1 MEQRK
6 YIIKNLAPWMM
17 DELIAFSRVITY
29 DLILLRS
36 QKNFYDEH
44 LNTLKNNGVNIY
56 IQPGS
61 NKFLIKKIWITL
73 FFFFGNLHRF
83 GWDYNFVVGTKSILW
98 FLKMDMSLFS
108 ESSNIHAQFAT
119 QAPLVG
125 LLIKK
130 FYGNKPKVSFT
141 FHAYDIYFKN
151 KWFKKLTSESEVA
164 FSISDYNIRY
174 IKDNYG
180 VSNKI
185 ALSRLGVFRRG
196 KELEKKESNSD
207 CFIIGLLSWFLEKKG
222 IIYLLEAVKIISER
236 ESVKMKLLLAGD
248 GPLKN
253 TFDTYIDTHNIGDYI
268 EFVGT
273 INSEQKEEF
282 FTKLNAFV
290 MPSVALKNDQDGIPV
305 VIMEALDYSL
315 PIISTEVSG
324 IPEICKNNYNGK
336 LIPERDAVSLADSIE
351 FLCNNNELTR
361 TFGKNSKAMSEE
373 YDIEINSK
381 KKLGMIGWV

>member
-1 MEQRK
+1 MEQQK

-17 DELIAFSRVITY
+17 DELIAFSKVVAF

-36 QKNFYDEH
+36 QKDFYDEH

-56 IQPGS
+56 IQPDS
-61 NKFLIKKIWITL
+61 NKFLFKKLWIVL
-73 FFFFGNLHRF
+73 RFFFANLQRF
-83 GWDYNFVVGTKSILW
+83 GWDYNFVVGMKSILW
-98 FLKMDMSLFS
+98 FIKMDMSLFS

-125 LLIKK
+125 VLIKK
-130 FYGNKPKVSFT
+130 FYNNKPKLSFT

-151 KWFKKLTSESEVA
+151 RWFKKLASESEVA

-174 IKDNYG
+174 INDNYG

-185 ALSRLGVFRRG
+185 ALSRLGVFR
-196 KELEKKESNSD
+196 KHNEQQKKETNND
-207 CFIIGLLSWFLEKKG
+207 YFTLGLLSWFLEKKG
-222 IIYLLEAVKIISER
+222 IIYLLEAIKIISDR
-236 ESVKMKLLLAGD
+236 NSVKLKLLLAGD
-248 GPLKN
+248 GPLKD
-253 TFDTYIDTHNIGDYI
+253 TFDTYIETHNIGDYI

-273 INSEQKEEF
+273 INSEQKEGF
-282 FTKLNAFV
+282 FTKLDAFV
-290 MPSVALKNDQDGIPV
+290 MPSISLKNDQDGIPV

-351 FLCNNNELTR
+351 FLCNNKDLTK
-361 TFGKNSKAMSEE
+361 TFGENSKAMSEA
-373 YDIEINSK
+373 YDIEINSE
-381 KKLGMIGWV
+381 KKLRMIGWI